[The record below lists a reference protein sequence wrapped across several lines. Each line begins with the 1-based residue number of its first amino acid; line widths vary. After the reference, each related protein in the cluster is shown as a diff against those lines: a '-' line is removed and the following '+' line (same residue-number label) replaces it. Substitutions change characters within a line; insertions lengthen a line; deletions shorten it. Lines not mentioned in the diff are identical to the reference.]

1 MKALKHPLLW
11 IVISM
16 LFSIHNKAQTDRY
29 LVGYQTSF
37 NGSDAV
43 SFVPIAP
50 VQHLNLSTLVDA
62 SSLTNAYNILQLR
75 FKDDQGY
82 WSSIVSQPI
91 IKVPAGTLDE
101 KKLIAYEY
109 MFNQGEN
116 VHYVPISPQN
126 DVILVAELDAS
137 GLSNTLNLLN
147 IRFQDDS
154 GMWSSYVSQF
164 VVVIPDGDSANK
176 NIVAYEYAFNDG
188 EFVAEVPLSPQMDY
202 VLITEIT
209 TSELTNSLN
218 TFHIRF
224 KDESGMYSSYVTQFY
239 LYQPPTPDALDNKLA
254 SYAYWFATDGSEKR
268 EMDLNPDMP
277 HLSLEEIDVQD
288 LWEGDYTLH
297 TQYKD
302 VLGRH
307 SMVTSDNFHKNLH
320 PLALFNVDANAICEG
335 ESVLF
340 INDNSVDF
348 DTVLYDF
355 GDGQTS
361 TELDISHTYA
371 NFGTYTATMTVTD
384 TESGMFNTA
393 TKTINVYKIPDN
405 TIYTTDEI
413 PACFGTSVT
422 IRANETSMQYEWSNG
437 STEDHIEV
445 TQGGNYSVIITNP
458 SHTTCSV
465 TSDEII
471 VSFKPEIDD
480 TILIQDYPLLLTA
493 NESAATYQWI
503 DCTNGN
509 IDIEGATG
517 VSYEPTVNGDYA
529 LEVTKYGCT
538 VTSDCITI
546 STVDVA
552 DYGIKEIVQMFPNP
566 SDEFV
571 YISCEIPIQVIVYS
585 SNGSILATQSY
596 EIGVQTLDVKQL
608 QSGLY
613 FTKITALSGEWENQS
628 TLIKLIIE

>member
-1 MKALKHPLLW
+1 M
-11 IVISM
+11 
-16 LFSIHNKAQTDRY
+16 
-29 LVGYQTSF
+29 
-37 NGSDAV
+37 
-43 SFVPIAP
+43 
-50 VQHLNLSTLVDA
+50 
-62 SSLTNAYNILQLR
+62 LQLR

-91 IKVPAGTLDE
+91 IKIPAGTLDE

-109 MFNQGEN
+109 MFNHGEN
-116 VHYVPISPQN
+116 LYYVPISPQN
-126 DVILVAELDAS
+126 DVIMAADLNAT
-137 GLSNTLNLLN
+137 GLSNTLNILN

-164 VVVIPDGDSANK
+164 VIVIPKGISGVK
-176 NIVAYEYAFNDG
+176 NIVAYEYAFNEG
-188 EFVAEVPLSPQMDY
+188 EFVTEVPLTPQTDY
-202 VLITEIT
+202 LLLTQITPP
-209 TSELTNSLN
+209 ELTQSLN
-218 TFHIRF
+218 IFHIRF
-224 KDESGMYSSYVTQFY
+224 KDESGMYSSYTSQFY
-239 LYQPPTPDALDNKLA
+239 IHQPHSETATDNALTT
-254 SYAYWFATDGSEKR
+254 YAYWFTSDGSEKR
-268 EMDLNPDMP
+268 EMDINPNSP
-277 HLSLEEIDVQD
+277 HLNLAEIDVQD

-302 VLGRH
+302 ILGKY

-320 PLALFNVDANAICEG
+320 PLALFNLDTNAICEG

-371 NFGTYTATMTVTD
+371 NFGAYTATMTVTD

-422 IRANETSMQYEWSNG
+422 IRAYETGMQYEWSNG

-445 TQGGNYSVIITNP
+445 TQGGNYAVTITNP
-458 SHTTCSV
+458 SHTNCSV
-465 TSDEII
+465 ISNEIL
-471 VSFKPEIDD
+471 VTFKSEIDD

-493 NESAATYQWI
+493 NETDATYQWI

-509 IDIEGATG
+509 IEIAGATG
-517 VSYEPTVNGDYA
+517 VSYEPTVNGEYA

-546 STVDVA
+546 STVDIA
-552 DYGIKEIVQMFPNP
+552 DLWHQGNCTNVYPNP
-566 SDEFV
+566 AAWTIV
-571 YISCEIPIQVIVYS
+571 YVSNEIPIQIIMYTIPMEPIIGELKITKWEYS
-585 SNGSILATQSY
+585 
-596 EIGVQTLDVKQL
+596 TLDLKQL
-608 QSGLY
+608 PKWFVFCQ
-613 FTKITALSGEWENQS
+613 N
-628 TLIKLIIE
+628 